1 MSMDAG
7 WRPETVDPLGKAFG
21 DDCVSFSARRQ
32 HEIWLDLRT
41 AENTFAQM
49 VITKLFYGVRRVVD
63 EAGRGLPSDAK
74 IQGLLF
80 AEARYD
86 RADTLGQNIPVYVE
100 TLEGMVNVTQAK
112 QWDPLDMILR
122 SPDSQDELMEAQA
135 ELMGNIGTAQDLPK
149 LSVIALSA
157 GDGITRDSAGQANF
171 MWAMALTGLS
181 TEELEMKE
189 ANIGA

>member
-1 MSMDAG
+1 
-7 WRPETVDPLGKAFG
+7 VDPLGKAFG
-21 DDCVSFSARRQ
+21 DDCTSFATRRQ
-32 HEIWLDLRT
+32 HEVWLDLRT

-80 AEARYD
+80 SEERYD
-86 RADTLGQNIPVYVE
+86 RADTLGQNIPIYVE
-100 TLEGMVNVTQAK
+100 TQEGMVNATTLK
-112 QWDPLDMILR
+112 QWDPLDVDLR
-122 SPDSQDELMEAQA
+122 SPSSQNELMEAQA
-135 ELMGNIGTAQDLPK
+135 ELMGGISIAEEGSPK
-149 LSVIALSA
+149 LSAIALPA